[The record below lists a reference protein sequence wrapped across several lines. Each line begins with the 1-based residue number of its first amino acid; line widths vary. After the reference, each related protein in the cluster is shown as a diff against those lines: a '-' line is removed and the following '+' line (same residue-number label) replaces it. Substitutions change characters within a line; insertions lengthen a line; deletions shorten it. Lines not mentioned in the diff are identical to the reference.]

1 MDINLMITSFP
12 KLLDATVVTVKLL
25 SLSLFFGLF
34 IGLLFAILRLSKN
47 KIINKFAYGYSYV
60 FRGTP
65 LLVQI
70 FIIYFGLGNIEYFR
84 STFLWVVFKEPYWC
98 AIIAFALN
106 TGAYTSEILR
116 SAFQTIK
123 PGFIEA
129 GKSLGISNKIIFYKI
144 QIPIAIRQSL
154 PAYGNEIILMMKG
167 TSLASTVT
175 LMDFDLMINSLPK
188 LLGAT
193 VVTLKLLSASL
204 FFGLFIGLLFAV
216 LRLNKNKIINKF
228 AYTYSY
234 VFRGT
239 PLLVQIFIIYFGLG
253 QIEYFRST
261 FLWVVFKE
269 PYWCAIIAFALNT
282 GAYTSEILRS
292 AFQTIKP
299 GLIEAGKSLGISN
312 KIIFYKIQ
320 IPIAIR
326 QSLPAYGNEI
336 ILMMKGTSL
345 ASTVTL
351 MDLTGVAKYIISTT
365 FKPIEVFIVA
375 GGIYLFMTFIIHNVI
390 KFLEKKYSFN

>member
-1 MDINLMITSFP
+1 MDL
-12 KLLDATVVTVKLL
+12 
-25 SLSLFFGLF
+25 
-34 IGLLFAILRLSKN
+34 
-47 KIINKFAYGYSYV
+47 
-60 FRGTP
+60 
-65 LLVQI
+65 
-70 FIIYFGLGNIEYFR
+70 
-84 STFLWVVFKEPYWC
+84 
-98 AIIAFALN
+98 
-106 TGAYTSEILR
+106 
-116 SAFQTIK
+116 
-123 PGFIEA
+123 
-129 GKSLGISNKIIFYKI
+129 
-144 QIPIAIRQSL
+144 
-154 PAYGNEIILMMKG
+154 
-167 TSLASTVT
+167 
-175 LMDFDLMINSLPK
+175 DLMINSLPK
-188 LLGAT
+188 LLSAT
-193 VVTLKLLSASL
+193 LTTLKLLSLSL
-204 FFGLFIGLLFAV
+204 IFGLIIGLIFAIM
-216 LRLNKNKIINKF
+216 RLTKNKFISIF
-228 AYTYSY
+228 SY
-234 VFRGT
+234 GFSYIFRGT

-253 QIEYFRST
+253 QIEYLRST
-261 FLWVVFKE
+261 ILWTILKE
-269 PYWCAIIAFALNT
+269 PYWCAIIAFSLNT

-375 GGIYLFMTFIIHNVI
+375 GGIYLFMTFVIHNVI

>member
-1 MDINLMITSFP
+1 MDLELMISSVP
-12 KLLDATVVTVKLL
+12 KLLSAAVITLKLL
-25 SLSLFFGLF
+25 SVSLVIGLF
-34 IGLLFAILRLSKN
+34 IGLLFAIFRLNKN
-47 KIINKFAYGYSYV
+47 IVINRLAYGYSYV

-70 FIIYFGLGNIEYFR
+70 FIIYFGLGQIEYLR
-84 STFLWVVFKEPYWC
+84 STFLWIILKEPYWC

-123 PGFIEA
+123 PGVIEA
-129 GKSLGISNKIIFYKI
+129 GKSLGIS
-144 QIPIAIRQSL
+144 S
-154 PAYGNEIILMMKG
+154 
-167 TSLASTVT
+167 
-175 LMDFDLMINSLPK
+175 
-188 LLGAT
+188 
-193 VVTLKLLSASL
+193 
-204 FFGLFIGLLFAV
+204 
-216 LRLNKNKIINKF
+216 
-228 AYTYSY
+228 
-234 VFRGT
+234 
-239 PLLVQIFIIYFGLG
+239 
-253 QIEYFRST
+253 
-261 FLWVVFKE
+261 
-269 PYWCAIIAFALNT
+269 
-282 GAYTSEILRS
+282 
-292 AFQTIKP
+292 
-299 GLIEAGKSLGISN
+299 

-375 GGIYLFMTFIIHNVI
+375 GSIYLFMTFIIHNVI

>member
-1 MDINLMITSFP
+1 MDFELMINSFP
-12 KLLDATVVTVKLL
+12 KLLSAAVITLKLL
-25 SLSLFFGLF
+25 SVSLIIGLF
-34 IGLLFAILRLSKN
+34 IGLFFAILRLNKN
-47 KIINKFAYGYSYV
+47 IFINKFAYGYSYI

-70 FIIYFGLGNIEYFR
+70 FIIYFGLGQIEYLR
-84 STFLWVVFKEPYWC
+84 STVLWVILKEPYWC

-123 PGFIEA
+123 PGIIEA
-129 GKSLGISNKIIFYKI
+129 GKSLGISNKVIFYKI

-175 LMDFDLMINSLPK
+175 I
-188 LLGAT
+188 
-193 VVTLKLLSASL
+193 
-204 FFGLFIGLLFAV
+204 
-216 LRLNKNKIINKF
+216 
-228 AYTYSY
+228 
-234 VFRGT
+234 
-239 PLLVQIFIIYFGLG
+239 
-253 QIEYFRST
+253 
-261 FLWVVFKE
+261 
-269 PYWCAIIAFALNT
+269 
-282 GAYTSEILRS
+282 
-292 AFQTIKP
+292 
-299 GLIEAGKSLGISN
+299 
-312 KIIFYKIQ
+312 
-320 IPIAIR
+320 
-326 QSLPAYGNEI
+326 
-336 ILMMKGTSL
+336 
-345 ASTVTL
+345 

>member
-1 MDINLMITSFP
+1 MDFELMINSFP
-12 KLLDATVVTVKLL
+12 KLLECYFNNTKTIICIINFWIIYW
-25 SLSLFFGLF
+25 SF
-34 IGLLFAILRLSKN
+34 FAILRVNKN
-47 KIINKFAYGYSYV
+47 PIVNKFAYGYSYV

-70 FIIYFGLGNIEYFR
+70 FIIYFGLGQIEYLR
-84 STFLWVVFKEPYWC
+84 STVLWVILKEPYWC
-98 AIIAFALN
+98 AIIAFSLN

-123 PGFIEA
+123 PGIIEA
-129 GKSLGISNKIIFYKI
+129 G
-144 QIPIAIRQSL
+144 Q
-154 PAYGNEIILMMKG
+154 
-167 TSLASTVT
+167 
-175 LMDFDLMINSLPK
+175 
-188 LLGAT
+188 
-193 VVTLKLLSASL
+193 
-204 FFGLFIGLLFAV
+204 
-216 LRLNKNKIINKF
+216 
-228 AYTYSY
+228 
-234 VFRGT
+234 
-239 PLLVQIFIIYFGLG
+239 
-253 QIEYFRST
+253 
-261 FLWVVFKE
+261 
-269 PYWCAIIAFALNT
+269 
-282 GAYTSEILRS
+282 
-292 AFQTIKP
+292 
-299 GLIEAGKSLGISN
+299 SLGISN

-390 KFLEKKYSFN
+390 KFLEKKYSY

>member
-1 MDINLMITSFP
+1 MDLELMINSLP
-12 KLLDATVVTVKLL
+12 KLLNAAVITLKLL
-25 SLSLFFGLF
+25 SVTLIIGLF
-34 IGLLFAILRLSKN
+34 IGLFFAILRLNKN
-47 KIINKFAYGYSYV
+47 IFINRFAYGYSYV

-70 FIIYFGLGNIEYFR
+70 FIIYFGLGQIEYLR
-84 STFLWVVFKEPYWC
+84 STVLWVILKEPYWC

-123 PGFIEA
+123 PGIIEA
-129 GKSLGISNKIIFYKI
+129 GKSLGISNKVIFYKI

-175 LMDFDLMINSLPK
+175 I
-188 LLGAT
+188 
-193 VVTLKLLSASL
+193 
-204 FFGLFIGLLFAV
+204 
-216 LRLNKNKIINKF
+216 
-228 AYTYSY
+228 
-234 VFRGT
+234 
-239 PLLVQIFIIYFGLG
+239 
-253 QIEYFRST
+253 
-261 FLWVVFKE
+261 
-269 PYWCAIIAFALNT
+269 
-282 GAYTSEILRS
+282 
-292 AFQTIKP
+292 
-299 GLIEAGKSLGISN
+299 
-312 KIIFYKIQ
+312 
-320 IPIAIR
+320 
-326 QSLPAYGNEI
+326 
-336 ILMMKGTSL
+336 
-345 ASTVTL
+345 